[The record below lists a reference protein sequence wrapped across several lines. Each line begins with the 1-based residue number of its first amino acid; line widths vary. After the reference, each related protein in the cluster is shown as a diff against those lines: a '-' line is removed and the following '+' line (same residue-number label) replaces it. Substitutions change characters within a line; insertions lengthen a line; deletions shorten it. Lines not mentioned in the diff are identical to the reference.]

1 MLDCWKIREM
11 SNSKKSDDGKSRE
24 PVVCRNRRARHQYE
38 ILDSI
43 EAGIVLA
50 GSEVKSLRAG
60 HASIEE
66 AYARVEGRD
75 VWLIDCDIPELP
87 QASRFNHKPK
97 RPRKLLL
104 HRREVEKFA
113 GEAKQRGCTLIPLK
127 LYFRRGFAR
136 IELALAR
143 GRKLH
148 DKREVLR
155 KADATKEM
163 KRAMGRRR

>member
-1 MLDCWKIREM
+1 MGKGEKTKDEPRE
-11 SNSKKSDDGKSRE
+11 S
-24 PVVCRNRRARHQYE
+24 VVCRNRRARHQYD

-43 EAGIVLA
+43 EAGVVLV
-50 GSEVKSLRAG
+50 GSEVKSLRSG

-66 AYARVEGRD
+66 AYARIDNGE

-97 RPRKLLL
+97 RPRKLLM

-113 GEAKQRGCTLIPLK
+113 TEAKQRGCTLVPLK

-136 IELALAR
+136 VEIAIAR

-148 DKREVLR
+148 DKREVLK
-155 KADATKEM
+155 KADAQKEM
-163 KRAMGRRR
+163 KRAMGRRK

>member
-1 MLDCWKIREM
+1 MA
-11 SNSKKSDDGKSRE
+11 KSGKSKDDDKPRE

-38 ILDSI
+38 MMDTI
-43 EAGIVLA
+43 EAGIVLV

-60 HASIEE
+60 QASIEE
-66 AYARVEGRD
+66 AYARIDDGE

-104 HRREVEKFA
+104 HRREVAKFA

-136 IELALAR
+136 IELAIAR

-148 DKREVLR
+148 DKREALK
-155 KADATKEM
+155 KADAQKEM
-163 KRAMGRRR
+163 KRAMGKRR

>member
-1 MLDCWKIREM
+1 MA
-11 SNSKKSDDGKSRE
+11 KSDKSNDDPRE
-24 PVVCRNRRARHQYE
+24 PVVCRNRRARHQYN
-38 ILDSI
+38 ILDTI
-43 EAGIVLA
+43 EAGIVLV

-66 AYARVEGRD
+66 AYARVDNGQ

-97 RPRKLLL
+97 RPRKMLLK
-104 HRREVEKFA
+104 RREIEKFA

-136 IELALAR
+136 VEIAIAR

-148 DKREVLR
+148 DKREALK
-155 KADATKEM
+155 KADAQKEM
-163 KRAMGRRR
+163 KRAMGRRT

>member
-1 MLDCWKIREM
+1 MGKTDK
-11 SNSKKSDDGKSRE
+11 SNDDGNE
-24 PVVCRNRRARHQYE
+24 QVVCRNRRARHQYA
-38 ILDSI
+38 ILDTI
-43 EAGIVLA
+43 EAGIVLV

-66 AYARVEGRD
+66 AYARVDDGE
-75 VWLIDCDIPELP
+75 VWLVDCDIPELP

-104 HRREVEKFA
+104 HRREVVKFA
-113 GEAKQRGCTLIPLK
+113 GEAKQRGCTLVPLK

-136 IELALAR
+136 VEIALAR

-148 DKREVLR
+148 DKREALK
-155 KADATKEM
+155 KADAVKVM

>member
-1 MLDCWKIREM
+1 MAK
-11 SNSKKSDDGKSRE
+11 SNSTKDEPRE
-24 PVVCRNRRARHQYE
+24 PVVCRNRRARHQYA
-38 ILDSI
+38 ILDTI
-43 EAGIVLA
+43 ETGIVLL
-50 GSEVKSLRAG
+50 GSEVKSLRTG

-66 AYARVEGRD
+66 AYARVEDGE

-97 RPRKLLL
+97 RRRKLLL
-104 HRREVEKFA
+104 KRREIERFVS
-113 GEAKQRGCTLIPLK
+113 EAKQRGCTLVPLK

-148 DKREVLR
+148 DKREAMK
-155 KADATKEM
+155 KADAQKEM
-163 KRAMGRRR
+163 KRAVGRRR

>member
-1 MLDCWKIREM
+1 M
-11 SNSKKSDDGKSRE
+11 GKPDKE
-24 PVVCRNRRARHQYE
+24 DTDEKVVCRNRRARHQYA
-38 ILDSI
+38 IMDTI

-60 HASIEE
+60 FASIEE
-66 AYARVEGRD
+66 AYARVEDGE
-75 VWLIDCDIPELP
+75 VWLIDCDIPEYAE
-87 QASRFNHKPK
+87 ASRFNHKPK

-104 HRREVEKFA
+104 HRREVAKFA
-113 GEAKQRGCTLIPLK
+113 GEAKQRGCTLVPLK

-148 DKREVLR
+148 DKREALK
-155 KADATKEM
+155 KADAQKEM
-163 KRAMGRRR
+163 KRAIGRRK

>member
-1 MLDCWKIREM
+1 MGTADRTYGEPREA
-11 SNSKKSDDGKSRE
+11 
-24 PVVCRNRRARHQYE
+24 VVCRNRRARHEYD
-38 ILDSI
+38 ILDTY

-66 AYARVEGRD
+66 AYARVDDNE

-104 HRREVEKFA
+104 HM
-113 GEAKQRGCTLIPLK
+113 
-127 LYFRRGFAR
+127 
-136 IELALAR
+136 
-143 GRKLH
+143 
-148 DKREVLR
+148 REVL
-155 KADATKEM
+155 KFAAE
-163 KRAMGRRR
+163 

>member
-1 MLDCWKIREM
+1 MGAADK
-11 SNSKKSDDGKSRE
+11 SKDESRE
-24 PVVCRNRRARHQYE
+24 SVVCRNRRARHEYS
-38 ILDSI
+38 ILDTI
-43 EAGIVLA
+43 EAGIVLV

-66 AYARVEGRD
+66 AYARVDDGE

-104 HRREVEKFA
+104 HRREVSKFA
-113 GEAKQRGCTLIPLK
+113 GEAKQRGCTLVPLRV
-127 LYFRRGFAR
+127 YFRRGFAR
-136 IELALAR
+136 VEIALAR

-148 DKREVLR
+148 DKREVLK
-155 KADATKEM
+155 KADAVKEM
-163 KRAMGRRR
+163 KRAIGKRR

>member
-1 MLDCWKIREM
+1 MA
-11 SNSKKSDDGKSRE
+11 KSDKSKGEPRE
-24 PVVCRNRRARHQYE
+24 PVVARNRRARHQYE
-38 ILDSI
+38 IMDTI
-43 EAGIVLA
+43 EAGIVLV

-66 AYARVEGRD
+66 AYARIDDGQ

-104 HRREVEKFA
+104 HRREVAKFA

-136 IELALAR
+136 VELAIAR

-148 DKREVLR
+148 DKREAMK

-163 KRAMGRRR
+163 RRSLGRRK

>member
-1 MLDCWKIREM
+1 MVSGK
-11 SNSKKSDDGKSRE
+11 NADDGKSRE

-38 ILDSI
+38 ILDTI
-43 EAGIVLA
+43 EAGLVLA

-60 HASIEE
+60 QASIEE
-66 AYARVEGRD
+66 AYARVEDGE

-104 HRREVEKFA
+104 RRREVNKFA
-113 GEAKQRGCTLIPLK
+113 GEAKQRGCTLVPLK

-143 GRKLH
+143 GKKLH
-148 DKREVLR
+148 DKREALK
-155 KADATKEM
+155 KADAVKEM
-163 KRAMGRRR
+163 KRATGRRR

>member
-1 MLDCWKIREM
+1 MGKGDK
-11 SNSKKSDDGKSRE
+11 SKDETTER
-24 PVVCRNRRARHQYE
+24 VVCRNRRARHQYE
-38 ILDSI
+38 IMDSI
-43 EAGIVLA
+43 EAGIVLV

-66 AYARVEGRD
+66 AYARVEDGQ

-113 GEAKQRGCTLIPLK
+113 GEAHQRGCTLIPLK

-136 IELALAR
+136 VEIALAR

-148 DKREVLR
+148 DKREALK
-155 KADATKEM
+155 KANAQKEM
-163 KRAMGRRR
+163 KSAVGRRR

>member
-1 MLDCWKIREM
+1 MGKGDK
-11 SNSKKSDDGKSRE
+11 SKDEPRE
-24 PVVCRNRRARHQYE
+24 PVVARNRRARHQYE
-38 ILDSI
+38 IMDTI
-43 EAGIVLA
+43 EAGIVLV

-66 AYARVEGRD
+66 AYARVEDGQ

-136 IELALAR
+136 VEVALAR

-148 DKREVLR
+148 DKREAMK
-155 KADATKEM
+155 KADAQKEM
-163 KRAMGRRR
+163 KRAVGRRR

>member
-1 MLDCWKIREM
+1 MAKGEK
-11 SNSKKSDDGKSRE
+11 SKDSPRE
-24 PVVCRNRRARHQYE
+24 PIVCRNRRARHQYE
-38 ILDSI
+38 IIDTI
-43 EAGIVLA
+43 EAGIMLV
-50 GSEVKSLRAG
+50 GSEVKSLRSG

-66 AYARVEGRD
+66 AYARIENGE
-75 VWLIDCDIPELP
+75 VWLIDCDIPELA

-113 GEAKQRGCTLIPLK
+113 SEAKQRGCTLVPLK

-136 IELALAR
+136 VEIAIAR

-148 DKREVLR
+148 DKREAMK
-155 KADATKEM
+155 KADAQKEM
-163 KRAMGRRR
+163 KRATARRR

>member
-1 MLDCWKIREM
+1 MTK
-11 SNSKKSDDGKSRE
+11 SNDKDQE
-24 PVVCRNRRARHQYE
+24 AVICRNRRARHQYD

-43 EAGIVLA
+43 EAGIVLV
-50 GSEVKSLRAG
+50 GSEVKSLRTG
-60 HASIEE
+60 RASIEE
-66 AYARVEGRD
+66 AYARVDED
-75 VWLIDCDIPELP
+75 EVWLIDCDIPELP

-127 LYFRRGFAR
+127 LHFRRGFAR
-136 IELALAR
+136 VEIASAR

-148 DKREVLR
+148 DKREAMK
-155 KADATKEM
+155 KADAQKTM
-163 KRAMGRRR
+163 KRAVGRR

>member
-1 MLDCWKIREM
+1 MGKGDK
-11 SNSKKSDDGKSRE
+11 SKDEPRE
-24 PVVCRNRRARHQYE
+24 PVVARNRRARHQYE
-38 ILDSI
+38 IMDTI
-43 EAGIVLA
+43 EAGIALV

-66 AYARVEGRD
+66 AYARVDDGE

-104 HRREVEKFA
+104 HRREVAKFA
-113 GEAKQRGCTLIPLK
+113 GEAKQRGCTLVPLK

-136 IELALAR
+136 IELAIAR

-148 DKREVLR
+148 DKREALR
-155 KADATKEM
+155 KADAKKEM
-163 KRAMGRRR
+163 KRAVG

>member
-1 MLDCWKIREM
+1 MGKGDN
-11 SNSKKSDDGKSRE
+11 SNEEAGEKA
-24 PVVCRNRRARHQYE
+24 VCRNRRARHQYE
-38 ILDSI
+38 IMDTI
-43 EAGIVLA
+43 EAGIVLV
-50 GSEVKSLRAG
+50 GSEVKSLRAA

-66 AYARVEGRD
+66 AYARVEDGQ

-104 HRREVEKFA
+104 KRREIEKFA
-113 GEAKQRGCTLIPLK
+113 SEAKQRGCTLVPLK

-148 DKREVLR
+148 DKREAMK
-155 KADATKEM
+155 KADAQKEM
-163 KRAMGRRR
+163 KRAVGRRR

>member
-1 MLDCWKIREM
+1 MSKSEKSKDEPRET
-11 SNSKKSDDGKSRE
+11 
-24 PVVCRNRRARHQYE
+24 VVARNRRARHQYE
-38 ILDSI
+38 IMDTI
-43 EAGIVLA
+43 ETGIVLV

-66 AYARVEGRD
+66 AYARIDDGE

-104 HRREVEKFA
+104 HRREVAKFA

-136 IELALAR
+136 IELAIAR

-148 DKREVLR
+148 DKREALKR
-155 KADATKEM
+155 ADAQKEM
-163 KRAMGRRR
+163 KRAVGRRR

>member
-1 MLDCWKIREM
+1 MGKGDK
-11 SNSKKSDDGKSRE
+11 SKDEPRE
-24 PVVCRNRRARHQYE
+24 PVVARNRRARHQYE
-38 ILDSI
+38 IMDTI
-43 EAGIVLA
+43 EAGVVLV

-66 AYARVEGRD
+66 AYARVEDGQ

-136 IELALAR
+136 VEIALAR

-148 DKREVLR
+148 DKREALK
-155 KADATKEM
+155 KADAQKEM
-163 KRAMGRRR
+163 KRAVGRRR